1 MSHKNKDGLFKQVYD
16 RLQGMNG
23 QGRSKHRDKENG
35 VSSRY
40 IYSFN
45 SMKAYMKHCLYN
57 DTMQNN
63 L

>member
-1 MSHKNKDGLFKQVYD
+1 MSHKNKDGLFRQVYD

-40 IYSFN
+40 IYSFRV
-45 SMKAYMKHCLYN
+45 L
-57 DTMQNN
+57 
-63 L
+63 

>member
-45 SMKAYMKHCLYN
+45 SMKAYMKLSLIHI
-57 DTMQNN
+57 
-63 L
+63 